1 MTALTLSTRLRV
13 LLVVLFTLVGG
24 VAVGGEEELRA
35 LLLQRPAAR
44 SGTVLAPDRLL
55 RRWDPLTVFFAADR
69 GPATP
74 GTEHSPE
81 RLIRLDGA
89 PAGAWRWID
98 ARTLQFVPADPW
110 PPLAKITAR
119 VEGEVSTLYTVLSP
133 PRQTEPQNGA
143 RVETTVD
150 RLTLT
155 FSEPIAPEVLR
166 ESLRIE
172 LRDET
177 RPDAAPRVLTG
188 RDLSVKAIERASRRD
203 PARVVVRLAEPLPA
217 GVKVAVRMRLTQE
230 DSHEHAPT
238 VLRFSTA
245 PPFRAGSLGCG
256 SASATLTP
264 EGARYTPQQA
274 LRCEGSPKVILDF
287 TASLGSLG
295 PVEARNLLRFEPAVR
310 GLEFKPSAS
319 RLTITGDF
327 ARDTLYTVSVVPTAI
342 TDRQGRALDMTG
354 PSTVHMLFPAVVPM
368 AKLLVGEGIVE
379 RYGPQRLP
387 IEGQGKSRLDLRIY
401 AADPLDRTLWP
412 FPTEPLSVDEES
424 RPPGPGE
431 EPNFT
436 VDPRYDIAPHMLSAR
451 VKGLGSPLYS
461 GLVDVDLGD
470 GDRARGH
477 LDLAPILS
485 AAQGAARPGTYLV
498 GVRAPDQAGPRRYTR
513 VQVTDLSLT
522 AVEEPLAVEL
532 LVSSLRTGGVVS
544 GATIRVEAARV
555 DADQKAEWVTVWS
568 GTTDGKGRAR
578 WLAPGKAEDD
588 PQLSL
593 RRVVVQKGED
603 VLVLAASRPPE
614 QYTERG
620 WSKTGGWLGYTVA
633 DLAQRAP
640 QASLL
645 AHVFSERPIYRPNEV
660 IHLRGFV
667 RSRDAGLLTR
677 LPEGGALV
685 ISGPN
690 NKQWRVP
697 VVMTTTG
704 GFYHRFDEADLPSG
718 DYVARYEH
726 TEGGSIGE
734 ARFKVESY
742 RLPEFEVSLH
752 TPPQAALDAPFD
764 VTLTAS
770 WYAGGRVAERPVR
783 WRVVETPAAWTPPG
797 AEGFR
802 FSSDGRYG
810 RAGRFEA
817 RAATE
822 TISLTDAEGGARITL
837 DPSMELSSMPRR
849 YVVEATVT
857 GADDQTV
864 TTTVSVDAL
873 PAFTLGV
880 KAPRYLE
887 KTTTLPIE
895 LLALGPTGK
904 AVADLDVTVRLIHRQ
919 WHSHLQAGD
928 FTEAEARYVSEVV
941 EVPVEER
948 IVRSG
953 AKAVPVSFTLPR
965 AGVYLVELEAQ
976 DKLGRAQ
983 VVRVDLYAGGEQ
995 SVTWEKPSGATFELS
1010 LDAETYNPGDTA
1022 NLVLRS
1028 PFREAEALIITEA
1041 PDGNRYDRVSVRDG
1055 KGVAKVKIEG
1065 RHAPRLPVHVVLMR
1079 GRGGDAVVAG
1089 GDPGKPATLAASVNV
1104 EVNPVENQLQVALE
1118 APKQALPGEEVP
1130 ITVRL
1135 KDPSGRPMA
1144 GEVTLWLVDAAVLA
1158 LAPEARLDP
1167 LPDLLKAAIS
1177 RLRLRDTRNLTLG
1190 SLPLSVMPGG
1200 DSGKGGGVLD
1210 RVTVRKDMVP
1220 VPYYEPFL
1228 AVPKSGVLTVKV
1240 KLPDNLTTFRLRAK
1254 ATAGDA
1260 RFGVGQGDLAVRLP
1274 VVAQAALPRF
1284 LRPGDSVEVGLISRV
1299 VEGPGGAA
1307 QVELSAQGATVTGG
1321 APKAVKLDA
1330 KVALREDYTLTVADD
1345 ARGVVTVT
1353 GGVRRSVDG
1362 AGDAVRV
1369 ELPLRDAR
1377 RDEISRVLATLDD
1390 GPLSLPAVTDAL
1402 PGTARRRVLVTDQA
1416 ALVRLA
1422 IGVTN
1427 LLNQP
1432 YGNVEQRVSAARALL
1447 ALRELREL
1455 MAWTGAQ
1462 DRLDRMVLDTLRD
1475 LPRAVDN
1482 RGLVAFW
1489 PGGQGT
1495 VALTAWSW
1503 RLLDEANRAG
1513 LPIDVGL
1520 KSSLERALERSLR
1533 SDAGVFLD
1541 GESWTERTI
1550 ALSTLAA
1557 AGRYDAAYF
1566 SELSREARWQDAEG
1580 AAETLIAGVRGGQAT
1595 PEALDALIKTVLDAY
1610 VFRLQGGREVY
1621 GGLKVGR
1628 TDRSPMILPSEART
1642 LARTV
1647 QALSL
1652 AAPQHDKLAA
1662 LTEALVSLGQSGG
1675 WGQTNADA
1683 EAILALAERLGAGR
1697 PGQRVVTVQEG
1708 ATTQRLTFGDAA
1720 GSLASV
1726 NLGGGAATITRAEG
1740 AGLFAWVETRYAPQ
1754 SPPAQLNEEA
1764 QGFAVSR
1771 ALWRVGPSGPDE
1783 RLPWTTGGAT
1793 LSLQVGDVVEDRV
1806 TVVTPQARSQVRLIV
1821 PLAAGLEPLNPRLA
1835 TAGPEATP
1843 SRSPS
1848 IPPDFIDA
1856 RDDVVIY
1863 GWDNLPQGSVELALR
1878 ARAASPGRTTLPS
1891 ARAELVYDDAVWG
1904 RSAGAWVTV
1913 E

>member
-1 MTALTLSTRLRV
+1 MTALTLTSRLRA
-13 LLVVLFTLVGG
+13 LLVVLFTLLGG
-24 VAVGGEEELRA
+24 VALGGEEELRA
-35 LLLQRPAAR
+35 MLLQRPAAR

-74 GTEHSPE
+74 GVERSPE
-81 RLIRLDGA
+81 RLVRLDGA

-98 ARTLQFVPADPW
+98 PRTLQFVPADPW

-119 VEGEVSTLYTVLSP
+119 VEGEERTLYTVLSP
-133 PRQTEPQNGA
+133 PRQTEPQSGA
-143 RVETTVD
+143 RVETAVD
-150 RLTLT
+150 RITLT
-155 FSEPIAPEVLR
+155 FNEPVDPAVLQ
-166 ESLRIE
+166 ESLRVE

-177 RPDAAPRVLTG
+177 RPGAAPRVLSG
-188 RDLSVKAIERASRRD
+188 RDLTVKAVERANRRD
-203 PARVVVRLAEPLPA
+203 PARLVVRLAEPLPA
-217 GVKVAVRMRLTQE
+217 GMKVAVRLRLTQE

-245 PPFRAGSLGCG
+245 PPFRAASLGCG

-264 EGARYTPQQA
+264 EGARYTPQQS
-274 LRCEGSPKVILDF
+274 LRCEGSPKVVLDF
-287 TASLGSLG
+287 TASLGDLG

-310 GLEFKPSAS
+310 GLTLTPSAS
-319 RLTITGDF
+319 RLTVTGDF
-327 ARDTLYTVSVVPTAI
+327 ERDTLYTVSVVPSAL

-354 PSTVHMLFPAVVPM
+354 PSTVYMMFPSVAPN
-368 AKLLVGEGIVE
+368 AKLLVGDGIVE

-387 IEGQGKSRLDLRIY
+387 IEGQGKARLDLRVY

-412 FPTEPLSVDEES
+412 FPTEPLSVDEDS

-431 EPNFT
+431 EPNLKL
-436 VDPRYDIAPHMLSAR
+436 DARYDLAPHVVGAR
-451 VKGLGSPLYS
+451 IRGLGSPLYS

-477 LDLAPILS
+477 LDLGPILA

-498 GVRAPDQAGPRRYTR
+498 GVRHPDQPGPRRYAR

-532 LVSSLRTGGVVS
+532 IVSSLRTGGVVS

-555 DADQKAEWVTVWS
+555 DADRNAAWVTLWS
-568 GTTDGKGRAR
+568 GTTDGRGRAR
-578 WLAPGKAEDD
+578 WAAPGKPEEGE
-588 PQLSL
+588 QLVL

-603 VLVLAASRPPE
+603 LLVLSMSRPPE

-620 WSKTGGWLGYTVA
+620 WSRTGSWLGYTVA
-633 DLAQRAP
+633 DLANRAP
-640 QASLL
+640 KPTLN

-667 RSRDAGLLTR
+667 RARDAGLLTTAAA
-677 LPEGGALV
+677 GGALA

-690 NKQWRVP
+690 NKRWRVP
-697 VVMTTTG
+697 VVMTATG
-704 GFYHRFDEADLPSG
+704 GFYHRFEESDLPSG
-718 DYVARYEH
+718 DYVVRYE
-726 TEGGSIGE
+726 TDEQGVVGE

-783 WRVVETPAAWTPPG
+783 WRVTEAPAAWTPPG

-822 TISLTDAEGGARITL
+822 TLSLTDAEGGARITL

-849 YVVEATVT
+849 YLVEATVT

-864 TTTVSVDAL
+864 TTSVSVDAL

-887 KTTTLPIE
+887 RTTTLPIE
-895 LLALGPTGK
+895 LLALDPKGAPI
-904 AVADLDVTVRLIHRQ
+904 ADLEVTARLIHRQ

-953 AKAVPVSFTLPR
+953 AKAAPLTFTLPR
-965 AGVYLVELEAQ
+965 AGVYLVELEAR

-983 VVRVDLYAGGEQ
+983 VVRVDLYAGGAEP
-995 SVTWEKPSGATFELS
+995 VTWEKPSGATFELS
-1010 LDAETYNPGDTA
+1010 PDAESYDPGATA

-1028 PFREAEALIITEA
+1028 PFRDAEALIITES

-1055 KGVAKVKIEG
+1055 KGVAKIKIEG

-1079 GRGGDAVVAG
+1079 GRGSDAVVAG
-1089 GDPGKPATLAASVNV
+1089 GDPGKPATLAASVTLD
-1104 EVNPVENQLQVALE
+1104 VNPVDNQLKVSLE
-1118 APKQALPGEEVP
+1118 APARALPGEEVP

-1135 KDPSGRPMA
+1135 KDPKGRPVS

-1167 LPDLLKAAIS
+1167 LPDLLKAAVS

-1190 SLPLSVMPGG
+1190 ALPLAVMPGG
-1200 DSGKGGGVLD
+1200 DTGEGGGVLD

-1228 AVPKSGVLTVKV
+1228 AVPASGVLTVKV

-1254 ATAGDA
+1254 ATSGDA
-1260 RFGVGQGDLAVRLP
+1260 RLGVGTGDLQVRLP

-1284 LRPGDSVEVGLISRV
+1284 LRPGDSVEVALISRV
-1299 VEGPGGAA
+1299 VEGAGGAA
-1307 QVELSAQGATVTGG
+1307 LVELAAKGATVAGG
-1321 APKAVKLDA
+1321 APKSVKLDA

-1353 GGVRRSVDG
+1353 GGVRRQADG
-1362 AGDAVRV
+1362 AADAVRV

-1377 RDEISRVLATLDD
+1377 REELSRVLATLDE
-1390 GPLSLPAVTDAL
+1390 GPLSLPAVTDAA

-1462 DRLDRMVLDTLRD
+1462 DRLDRLVLDTLRE
-1475 LPRAVDN
+1475 LPRAVDS

-1489 PGGQGT
+1489 PGGRGT
-1495 VALTAWSW
+1495 VGMTAWSW
-1503 RLLDEANRAG
+1503 RLIDEAKRAG
-1513 LPIDVGL
+1513 LTIDEGL
-1520 KSSLERALERSLR
+1520 KTSLERALERSLR

-1541 GESWTERTI
+1541 GESWTERAI

-1580 AAETLIAGVRGGQAT
+1580 AAEALIAGVRGGQAT

-1628 TDRSPMILPSEART
+1628 TDRSPMILPSEVRT
-1642 LARTV
+1642 LARTI
-1647 QALSL
+1647 QAISL
-1652 AAPQHDKLAA
+1652 ASPQHERLTI

-1675 WGQTNADA
+1675 FGQTNADA
-1683 EAILALAERLGAGR
+1683 EAILALVERLSAGR
-1697 PGQRVVTVQEG
+1697 PGARAVTVQEG
-1708 ATTQRLTFGDAA
+1708 GTTQRLTLSEGV
-1720 GSLASV
+1720 GSLASAS
-1726 NLGGGAATITRAEG
+1726 LGGGAATLTRAEG
-1740 AGLFAWVETRYAPQ
+1740 TGLFAWVETRYAPKA
-1754 SPPAQLNEEA
+1754 PPAELNEEA
-1764 QGFAVSR
+1764 KGFVVSR
-1771 ALWRVGPSGPDE
+1771 ALWRVGPTGPDE
-1783 RLPWTTGGAT
+1783 RLPWTAGGASLT
-1793 LSLQVGDVVEDRV
+1793 LQVGDVVEDRV

-1835 TAGPEATP
+1835 TSGPEATP
-1843 SRSPS
+1843 SRAPS
-1848 IPPDFIDA
+1848 IPPDSVDA

-1878 ARAASPGRTTLPS
+1878 ARATSPGKTTLPS
-1891 ARAELVYDDAVWG
+1891 ARVELVYDDAVWG
-1904 RSAGAWVTV
+1904 RSAGAWVVV

>member
-1 MTALTLSTRLRV
+1 MTALTLSTRLRG
-13 LLVVLFTLVGG
+13 LLVVLLTLLGG

-74 GTEHSPE
+74 GAEHSPE

-133 PRQTEPQNGA
+133 PRQTEPVSGA

-155 FSEPIAPEVLR
+155 FNEPIAPEVLR
-166 ESLRIE
+166 ESLRVE

-177 RPDAAPRVLTG
+177 RPGAAPRVLTG
-188 RDLSVKAIERASRRD
+188 RDLTVKAVERASRRD

-245 PPFRAGSLGCG
+245 PPFRAQSLGCG

-274 LRCEGSPKVILDF
+274 LRCEGSPKVVLDL
-287 TASLGSLG
+287 TASLGALG

-310 GLEFKPSAS
+310 GLTFSPAAS
-319 RLTITGDF
+319 RLTVTGEF

-342 TDRQGRALDMTG
+342 TDRQGRALDMSG
-354 PSTVHMLFPAVVPM
+354 PSTVYMMFPAVVPT

-387 IEGQGKSRLDLRIY
+387 IEGQGRSRLDVRIY

-412 FPTEPLSVDEES
+412 FPAEPLAVDEDG

-431 EPNFT
+431 EPSFAL
-436 VDPRYDIAPHMLSAR
+436 DARYDAAPHQLSAR
-451 VKGLGSPLYS
+451 LRALGSPLYS
-461 GLVDVDLGD
+461 GLVDVNLGD

-477 LDLAPILS
+477 LDLTPLLS
-485 AAQGAARPGTYLV
+485 AAQGASRPGTYLV
-498 GVRAPDQAGPRRYTR
+498 GVRAPDQPGPRRYAR

-532 LVSSLRTGGVVS
+532 LVSSIRTGGVVS
-544 GATIRVEAARV
+544 GATIRVEAART

-568 GTTDGKGRAR
+568 GTTDGRGRAR
-578 WLAPGKAEDD
+578 WLAPGAPTDD
-588 PQLSL
+588 SALSL
-593 RRVVVQKGED
+593 RRIVVQKGED
-603 VLVLAASRPPE
+603 WLVLSTSRPPE

-620 WSKTGGWLGYTVA
+620 WSRAGSWLGYTVA
-633 DLAQRAP
+633 ELAQRAP
-640 QASLL
+640 QMSLL

-667 RSRDAGLLTR
+667 RGREAGLLTR
-677 LPEGGALV
+677 LPQGGALA
-685 ISGPN
+685 IFGPN
-690 NKQWRVP
+690 NRRWRVP
-697 VVMTTTG
+697 VVMTETG

-726 TEGGSIGE
+726 DEGGSIGE

-764 VTLTAS
+764 VALTAS

-783 WRVVETPAAWTPPG
+783 WRVIETPAAWTPPG

-810 RAGRFEA
+810 LAGRFEA

-822 TISLTDAEGGARITL
+822 TIGLTDAEGGARITL

-849 YVVEATVT
+849 YVIEATVT

-864 TTTVSVDAL
+864 TTSVSVDAL
-873 PAFTLGV
+873 PAFTLGL

-887 KTTTLPIE
+887 RTTTLPVE
-895 LLALGPTGK
+895 LLALDPAGK
-904 AVADLDVTVRLIHRQ
+904 AVAELDVTVRLIHRQ

-983 VVRVDLYAGGEQ
+983 VVRVDLYAGGDQ
-995 SVTWEKPSGATFELS
+995 PVTWEKPSGATFELS
-1010 LDAETYNPGDTA
+1010 PDAEAYSPGDTA
-1022 NLVLRS
+1022 SLVLRS
-1028 PFREAEALIITEA
+1028 PFRDAEALIITEA
-1041 PDGNRYDRVSVRDG
+1041 PDGNRYDRVTVRDG

-1089 GDPGKPATLAASVNV
+1089 GDPGKPATLAASLSL
-1104 EVNPVENQLQVALE
+1104 EVKPVDNQLQVALE
-1118 APKQALPGEEVP
+1118 APKQALPGQEVP

-1135 KDPSGRPMA
+1135 KDPSGRPVA

-1177 RLRLRDTRNLTLG
+1177 RLRLRDTRNLVLG
-1190 SLPLSVMPGG
+1190 ALPLSVMPGG
-1200 DSGKGGGVLD
+1200 DSGEGGGLLD

-1260 RFGVGQGDLAVRLP
+1260 RFGVGKGDLSVRLP
-1274 VVAQAALPRF
+1274 VVAQTALPRF
-1284 LRPGDSVEVGLISRV
+1284 LRPGDTVEVGLISRV

-1307 QVELSAQGATVTGG
+1307 QVELKAEGATVSGG
-1321 APKAVKLDA
+1321 GPKAVKLDA
-1330 KVALREDYTLTVADD
+1330 KVALREDYTLTVSESAQG
-1345 ARGVVTVT
+1345 AVTVT
-1353 GGVRRSVDG
+1353 GGVRRAADG
-1362 AGDAVRV
+1362 AADAVRV

-1377 RDEISRVLATLDD
+1377 RDEVSRVLATLDD
-1390 GPLSLPAVTDAL
+1390 GPLSLPAVADAA

-1427 LLNQP
+1427 LLQQP

-1447 ALRELREL
+1447 ALRELRAL

-1462 DRLDRMVLDTLRD
+1462 DRLDRLVLDTLRE
-1475 LPRAVDN
+1475 LPRAVDS
-1482 RGLVAFW
+1482 RGLVAYW
-1489 PGGQGT
+1489 PGGRGT

-1503 RLLDEANRAG
+1503 RLIDEAQRAG
-1513 LPIDVGL
+1513 LAIDQGL
-1520 KSSLERALERSLR
+1520 KTSLERALERSLR

-1541 GESWTERTI
+1541 GESWTERAI

-1580 AAETLIAGVRGGQAT
+1580 AAETLIAGVRGGQAS
-1595 PEALDALIKTVLDAY
+1595 PEALDALIKTVLDAA

-1642 LARTV
+1642 LARMV
-1647 QALSL
+1647 QAISL
-1652 AAPQHDKLAA
+1652 AAPQHERLGA
-1662 LTEALVSLGQSGG
+1662 LTEALVNLGQSGG

-1697 PGQRVVTVQEG
+1697 PGQRVVTVQE
-1708 ATTQRLTFGDAA
+1708 ATSAQRLTLGETA
-1720 GSLASV
+1720 GSLASAT
-1726 NLGGGAATITRAEG
+1726 LGGGAATITRSEG
-1740 AGLFAWVETRYAPQ
+1740 AGLFVWVETRYAPKT
-1754 SPPAQLNEEA
+1754 PPAQLNEQA

-1771 ALWRVGPSGPDE
+1771 ALWRVGPTGPDE
-1783 RLPWTTGGAT
+1783 RLAWTAGGAT
-1793 LSLQVGDVVEDRV
+1793 LALQVGDVVEDRV

-1821 PLAAGLEPLNPRLA
+1821 PLAAGLEPLNPRLL
-1835 TAGPEATP
+1835 TSGPEATP

-1848 IPPDFIDA
+1848 IPPSFIDA

-1863 GWDNLPQGSVELALR
+1863 GWDSLPQGSVEVALR
-1878 ARAASPGRTTLPS
+1878 ARATSPGKTTLPS
-1891 ARAELVYDDAVWG
+1891 ARAELVYDDMVWG